1 LQAGIAVSAIPER
14 QGSDAVLKIYAHAW
28 KGLVPLVPPVLAFCI
43 SALLG
48 MPFLLLRHEVR
59 Q

>member
-14 QGSDAVLKIYAHAW
+14 QGSDAVLKIYARAW
-28 KGLVPLVPPVLAFCI
+28 KGLVPPELAFCI
-43 SALLG
+43 SAFLD